1 MICDAEKEIGLAGIM
16 GGENS
21 KITDDVKTVLFEAA
35 TFNGANIRK
44 SSKRVGLR
52 TDASGIFE
60 KGLDPRNAEAA
71 INRACHLIEEL
82 GCGEVVGGI
91 VDVKEPFKEL
101 RQIRFEPERINQF
114 LGTDIAKD
122 EMLEIFGRLELAYDE
137 QTGMITAPSF
147 RQDIGCFADIA
158 EEVARFYGYDKIPT
172 TLPSGEATTGKLPF
186 KLRIEEKARDIAE
199 YCGFSQGMC
208 Y

>member
-1 MICDAEKEIGLAGIM
+1 MLMICDAEKEIGLAGIM

-21 KITDDVKTVLFEAA
+21 KITDDVQTVLFEAA

-71 INRACHLIEEL
+71 INRACQLIEEL

-91 VDVKEPFKEL
+91 VDVREPFQEL
-101 RQIRFEPERINQF
+101 KQIRF
-114 LGTDIAKD
+114 
-122 EMLEIFGRLELAYDE
+122 
-137 QTGMITAPSF
+137 
-147 RQDIGCFADIA
+147 
-158 EEVARFYGYDKIPT
+158 V
-172 TLPSGEATTGKLPF
+172 
-186 KLRIEEKARDIAE
+186 
-199 YCGFSQGMC
+199 
-208 Y
+208 